1 MTIRIAFAGTPDI
14 AVPSL
19 QVLLDSPFEVVAVFT
34 QPDRPA
40 GRGRK
45 VQQSPVKQ
53 LAMAHSVPV
62 FQPNTFKQEE
72 QQRILHELNLDLFVV
87 VAYGMILPKAVLDIP
102 KLGCI
107 NMHPSI
113 LPQYRG
119 PIPIQACLLN
129 GDKETG
135 VTIMQL
141 DEKMDAGPILKQAAC
156 VISPQETSHD
166 LHDRL
171 AVMGAEMLEQTI
183 HELIHGDIIPVIQD
197 HTKATYCKKIQKADA
212 SVDWNLTAEEIVNRV
227 RAYNSW
233 PVAYTEYAGE
243 RLRVWQAAV
252 LHEKTE
258 MKAGVVV
265 CSDPSELVIAAG
277 KGCVSLQQV
286 QLPGKKAL
294 PIKEFMSSQ
303 QTNIIPGETR
313 LGDDNER

>member
-19 QVLLDSPFEVVAVFT
+19 HALLDSPFEVVAVFT

-53 LAMAHSVPV
+53 LAVAHSVPV
-62 FQPNTFKQEE
+62 FQPDTFKQEE
-72 QQRILHELNLDLFVV
+72 QQQILRELNLDLFIV

-107 NMHPSI
+107 NMHPSL
-113 LPQYRG
+113 LPKYRG
-119 PIPIQACLLN
+119 PTPIQACLLN
-129 GDKETG
+129 GDTETG

-141 DEKMDAGPILKQAAC
+141 DEKMDAGPILKQVAC
-156 VISPQETSHD
+156 VIEPQETSHD

-171 AVMGAEMLEQTI
+171 AVMGAEMLEQTV
-183 HELIHGDIIPVIQD
+183 HELIYGDITPVIQD
-197 HTKATYCKKIQKADA
+197 ATKATYCKKIQKADA
-212 SVDWNLTAEEIVNRV
+212 RIDWHLAAEEIVNRV

-243 RLRVWQAAV
+243 RLRIWQAAV
-252 LHEKTE
+252 LHEQTD
-258 MKAGVVV
+258 MTAGVVV
-265 CSDPSELVIAAG
+265 RSEPSELVIAAG
-277 KGCVSLQQV
+277 TECVSLQQV

-303 QTNIIPGETR
+303 QAKIIPGKTK
-313 LGDDNER
+313 LGDDSER